1 MMLLRPFRH
10 KQQMKT
16 PVFSPLGWKS
26 QNASS
31 LLHLNPKQV
40 KDESKRYQS
49 QKAKP
54 KSAFSQKPVPQK
66 QASQQSFEQ
75 LKDKKVSRKE
85 PTLFKYWHFK
95 FILVFLHFE

>member
-16 PVFSPLGWKS
+16 PVFSPLRLKS
-26 QNASS
+26 QNALS

-40 KDESKRYQS
+40 KGESKRNQS
-49 QKAKP
+49 QRPNP
-54 KSAFSQKPVPQK
+54 KVQRPVPQK

-75 LKDKKVSRKE
+75 LKDKVSRKE
-85 PTLFKYWHFK
+85 PTLFKY
-95 FILVFLHFE
+95 